1 MDKEPP
7 NAAQLRKSIGR
18 KSIPSTPNDVAIH
31 QGSLGPRDE
40 SIPPTPATKD
50 DYVPPPPP
58 PQKEEESAKGKEA
71 ETHPDVPEIEGPIT
85 TTIAVPEGENEE
97 NAIKDQTPAAT
108 VEVQSEG
115 TTAAVDGLHTSESA
129 SGLSVGEDK
138 MDEISLGGES
148 VREDA
153 EEEIDL
159 S

>member
-18 KSIPSTPNDVAIH
+18 KSIPSTPNDSAV
-31 QGSLGPRDE
+31 GPRDE

-50 DYVPPPPP
+50 DSVPPPP
-58 PQKEEESAKGKEA
+58 PQKEEDPVKQTGEEIKEA
-71 ETHPDVPEIEGPIT
+71 ETHPNEPEVEGPNT
-85 TTIAVPEGENEE
+85 TTIAIEEGANEE
-97 NAIKDQTPAAT
+97 DAIEHPTPATA

-115 TTAAVDGLHTSESA
+115 VVDGLTASESA
-129 SGLSVGEDK
+129 GGLSASEDK

-148 VREDA
+148 VRGDA